1 MLARF
6 EDFPTKKLEALRMAA
21 ALYSKLDT
29 ISTTLKNWQIE
40 SPVGP
45 VIDKI
50 ENYFS
55 KVFRQSHV
63 AYFTAVVSGIY
74 VTALT
79 HDINIAMLTKSTVFR
94 SNKNWMLWK
103 GLKMKSP
110 RNFRVTKSISTL
122 ES

>member
-1 MLARF
+1 
-6 EDFPTKKLEALRMAA
+6 MAA

-29 ISTTLKNWQIE
+29 IITTLKNWKIE

-50 ENYFS
+50 EKYFS
-55 KVFRQSHV
+55 KVFPQSHM
-63 AYFTAVVSGIY
+63 AYFTAVFPTINA
-74 VTALT
+74 TALAC
-79 HDINIAMLTKSTVFR
+79 DINKTMLTKSTVFR

-103 GLKMKSP
+103 GLKMKSL

-122 ES
+122 ASLYALRN